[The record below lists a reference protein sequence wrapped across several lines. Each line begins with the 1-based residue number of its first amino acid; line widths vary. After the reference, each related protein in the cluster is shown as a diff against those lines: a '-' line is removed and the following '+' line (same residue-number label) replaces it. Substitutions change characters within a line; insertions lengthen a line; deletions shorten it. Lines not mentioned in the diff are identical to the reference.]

1 MTLKWVHGMSFVIWT
16 ISLVQWLNV
25 SGNMGQTQT
34 ITITVLMQT
43 WPIPSEYT
51 QGIGIRQTIPGQT
64 DKEQSLTWYIFPVP
78 APRRTG
84 VCASADLLAVFHTI
98 YSLQSMYTGQKKNF
112 WATYY
117 VHWSHTERKKCW
129 KSGIGYCSSEICQVQ
144 HLAEENGINELTPCN
159 LYCHSHAFCAR
170 EGYRCVNTPQYMNCE
185 IMWNCRIF
193 VGQAKWSPPSA

>member
-1 MTLKWVHGMSFVIWT
+1 MLMCMHTHTHTGTQRHTYATHIHSARLCTITAASKRSLYSSQRKTLACFFVAMPSRILKRADSRFQFMTLKWVHGMSFVIWT

-51 QGIGIRQTIPGQT
+51 QGIGIRQTIPGQM
-64 DKEQSLTWYIFPVP
+64 DKEQLLTWYIFPVP

-98 YSLQSMYTGQKKNF
+98 YSLQSMYTGQKKKLLGHLLRSSIS
-112 WATYY
+112 
-117 VHWSHTERKKCW
+117 HWKEKML
-129 KSGIGYCSSEICQVQ
+129 E
-144 HLAEENGINELTPCN
+144 
-159 LYCHSHAFCAR
+159 
-170 EGYRCVNTPQYMNCE
+170 
-185 IMWNCRIF
+185 
-193 VGQAKWSPPSA
+193 KWHWIL